1 MLADKQS
8 VERIPGYCA
17 MCVSRCGSIAVVESG
32 RLVALEPDPS
42 HPTGKA
48 LCAKGRAAP
57 ELVYARDRL
66 LFPLR
71 RTRPKGDPDPGW
83 RRIGWDEALDET
95 ASALRRIA
103 ATDGPEAVAFSIT
116 TAAATAI
123 SDAMPWI
130 YRLIN
135 SFGSPNTC
143 NGTEICS
150 WHREFAGSF
159 TTGAGIGTPDY
170 ERAGCILLWGFNPST
185 SWLAA
190 AGAIV
195 EARARGAKLVV
206 VDPRRI
212 GLAVKADHWLPVRP
226 GTDGAVA
233 LSIAGVMIEHGWFD
247 DDFMRDWTNGP
258 FLVRDDDGT
267 LLHAERGFVAWDG
280 ARGTH
285 VRYDSRTRAYAEP
298 PVRLALRGSYTIPT
312 RDGPVACRPA

>member
-1 MLADKQS
+1 
-8 VERIPGYCA
+8 
-17 MCVSRCGSIAVVESG
+17 
-32 RLVALEPDPS
+32 
-42 HPTGKA
+42 
-48 LCAKGRAAP
+48 
-57 ELVYARDRL
+57 
-66 LFPLR
+66 
-71 RTRPKGDPDPGW
+71 
-83 RRIGWDEALDET
+83 
-95 ASALRRIA
+95 
-103 ATDGPEAVAFSIT
+103 
-116 TAAATAI
+116 
-123 SDAMPWI
+123 MPWI

-190 AGAIV
+190 AGAIAD
-195 EARARGAKLVV
+195 ARARGAKLVV

-247 DDFMRDWTNGP
+247 GDFMRDWTNGP

-267 LLHAERGFVAWDG
+267 LLRCDSGEGFVAWDEG
-280 ARGTH
+280 AAHTSATTPGLGPMPSRPSGSPCAAPTPFRRVTVRSPVGPPSSTSPLCAALTRRTGRGNRRHRCRCDRQVAHLIWHHRPLAYFTWTGLEQHTNATH
-285 VRYDSRTRAYAEP
+285 TARAHATLYALTGCFDVRAAICSS
-298 PVRLALRGSYTIPT
+298 LR
-312 RDGPVACRPA
+312 CR

>member
-1 MLADKQS
+1 
-8 VERIPGYCA
+8 
-17 MCVSRCGSIAVVESG
+17 
-32 RLVALEPDPS
+32 
-42 HPTGKA
+42 
-48 LCAKGRAAP
+48 
-57 ELVYARDRL
+57 
-66 LFPLR
+66 
-71 RTRPKGDPDPGW
+71 
-83 RRIGWDEALDET
+83 
-95 ASALRRIA
+95 
-103 ATDGPEAVAFSIT
+103 VAFSVT

-159 TTGAGIGTPDY
+159 TTGAGIGAPDY

-195 EARARGAKLVV
+195 EARARGAKLIV

-226 GTDGAVA
+226 GTDGALA

-267 LLHAERGFVAWDG
+267 PAARRGRFRRVGRCTRHARPLRQQDARLRRTAGQARLARLLHTPDA
-280 ARGTH
+280 
-285 VRYDSRTRAYAEP
+285 
-298 PVRLALRGSYTIPT
+298 
-312 RDGPVACRPA
+312 